1 MATYILLFKLTPEG
15 RVKTLQAPDNVL
27 REESSIS
34 IRDAHLLGLYGVLGD
49 YDFVGILEAPDNESV
64 ARFSLELGVKVGAH
78 ITSLPAIPIGRLE
91 GAKRHE
97 PLAVETG
104 VGLVPPD
111 DIDLPEEPPNAG
123 PRRYQA

>member
-15 RVKTLQAPDNVL
+15 RVKTLQDPDNVL

-34 IRDAHLLGLYGVLGD
+34 IPDAHLLGLYGVLGD
-49 YDFVGILEAPDNESV
+49 YDFVGILEAPNNESV

-78 ITSLPAIPIGRLE
+78 ITSMPAIPIGRLE
-91 GAKRHE
+91 GATRHD
-97 PLAVETG
+97 PLAVEAG

-111 DIDLPEEPPNAG
+111 DIDLPQEPPTAG
-123 PRRYQA
+123 PRRY